1 MINWLMGWP
10 AGLKLNNDLAKFL
23 GDLFLWVINYW
34 AGMFLLHC
42 LKDLPSNRF
51 RVCDKPAAVPH
62 LGDIWYRLFQSIG
75 SVYANRPLF

>member
-34 AGMFLLHC
+34 AGMLCCNLLSNMFLM
-42 LKDLPSNRF
+42 LKTPQ
-51 RVCDKPAAVPH
+51 AA
-62 LGDIWYRLFQSIG
+62 L
-75 SVYANRPLF
+75 